1 VTTAVLDACV
11 LYPAALRDLWMHL
24 AVRFVFQPKWTP
36 RIQDEWIRNVLLNR
50 PDLKPA
56 QLARTRA
63 LMEEWGR
70 DWEVPD
76 HEHLLPT
83 LSLPDPDDCHVL
95 AAAIAG
101 GVPLIVTFNLGHFP
115 AAALSAHA
123 IRAVHPDTFA
133 CELLDAEPEAFLLAI
148 RTHRAAL
155 KNPPKPV
162 EAYLE
167 TLRRSGLIQT
177 AARLELVVDQL

>member
-1 VTTAVLDACV
+1 MITAVLDACV

-24 AVRFVFQPKWTP
+24 AVRFVFQPKWTS
-36 RIQDEWIRNVLLNR
+36 RIQDEWIRSVLEDR
-50 PDLKPA
+50 PDLKPE

-63 LMEEWGR
+63 NMEQWGR

-76 HEHLLPT
+76 WEPWLSQ

-101 GVPLIVTFNLGHFP
+101 QVPVIVTFNLVHFP
-115 AAALSAHA
+115 EAVLAPHGV
-123 IRAVHPDTFA
+123 RAVHPDSFA
-133 CELLDAEPEAFLLAI
+133 GELLDAEPEAFLRAV

-155 KNPPKPV
+155 KNPPKS
-162 EAYLE
+162 ASDYLE
-167 TLRRSGLIQT
+167 TLKRAGLGETARRL
-177 AARLELVVDQL
+177 AACVDQL